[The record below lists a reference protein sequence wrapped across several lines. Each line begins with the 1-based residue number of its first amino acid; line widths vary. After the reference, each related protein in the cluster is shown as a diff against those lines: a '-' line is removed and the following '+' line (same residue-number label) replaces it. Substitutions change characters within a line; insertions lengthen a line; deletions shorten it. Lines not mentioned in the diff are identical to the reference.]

1 MTDYAPLPLR
11 EPVRSLVWIRGR
23 VQAVAEHGDPEL
35 LDLIAAEDPNPA
47 LLQVNTADG
56 ADGDTRLALVRLEV
70 ESVVVADSTGA
81 EAVGVSALL
90 QARPDP
96 FCVMESCWLQH
107 LDVAHREV
115 VDRLADRLPTTLRRG
130 RVRPLGL
137 DRYGVRLRV
146 ENDEGDH
153 DVRLAFAKPVDDV
166 TGLSQAIRILMGCP
180 FLNGLRARR
189 ADGASGVPPA
199 TVASVT
205 APEELTEPD
214 RRALRIEIA
223 VVLAVTF
230 GLSAYTAIL
239 DLVEAILLNLSEQIV
254 ALNPRLSP
262 FDLINLGLNLARVAQ
277 LVAWGALGVYLL
289 WRSGIG
295 PAKIGLGR
303 IRWRSDVLGGLGLAA
318 LVGLPGLGLYVA
330 ARAWA

>member
-1 MTDYAPLPLR
+1 MAPPAPTTAERIRSTCVRAGGAMLAIEGVEPTASAVHHLLDDGSFAITVPIDGKMAGMVVSAGPGGVQAVLEMTDYAPLPLR

-23 VQAVAEHGDPEL
+23 VQAVAASEVPGL

-47 LLQVNTADG
+47 LLQVNTSDE

-81 EAVGVSALL
+81 EAVGVGALL

-107 LDVAHREV
+107 LEVAHRDV

-146 ENDEGDH
+146 ENEEGDH

-189 ADGASGVPPA
+189 A
-199 TVASVT
+199 
-205 APEELTEPD
+205 
-214 RRALRIEIA
+214 
-223 VVLAVTF
+223 
-230 GLSAYTAIL
+230 
-239 DLVEAILLNLSEQIV
+239 
-254 ALNPRLSP
+254 
-262 FDLINLGLNLARVAQ
+262 
-277 LVAWGALGVYLL
+277 
-289 WRSGIG
+289 
-295 PAKIGLGR
+295 
-303 IRWRSDVLGGLGLAA
+303 
-318 LVGLPGLGLYVA
+318 
-330 ARAWA
+330 